1 MPSLRAAPRRMLTVL
16 VGLALVYAAVCVGL
30 FLMQRSFIYFPQ
42 PRHAPPGTPLLTFSV
57 DGRQVL
63 ATMRERAGD
72 RALVYFGG
80 NSEDVSGSLPGLGTL
95 FPDHAL
101 YLLHYPGYG
110 GAPGKP
116 TEAALVADGLALFD
130 EVVRK
135 HPRVTVIGR
144 SLGSGVAVQ
153 VASARPVE
161 QLVLVAPYDS
171 IEGVAESR
179 FPMIPVSWILQDKF
193 DSGSRVSGIKAP
205 TLIIEVEGDK
215 VIPRASTERLF
226 ARFPKGQATM
236 GVVVGAHH
244 NFPDTHPDYVRL
256 MRGLGDAARR
266 GAPSGAV
273 APAVPAAPVAS
284 AASAATA
291 ASAAAPA
298 R

>member
-1 MPSLRAAPRRMLTVL
+1 MQSPRRATRLMVSVL
-16 VGLALVYAAVCVGL
+16 VGLALVYVAVCVAL
-30 FLMQRSFIYFPQ
+30 FLLQRSLIYFPQ
-42 PRHAPPGTPLLTFSV
+42 PRHAPPGTPLLSFAV

-63 ATMRERAGD
+63 ATTRERDGE

-80 NSEDVSGSLPGLGTL
+80 NSEDASGSLPGLSAL

-130 EVVRK
+130 EVARR

-171 IEGVAESR
+171 IEGVAEER
-179 FPMIPVSWILQDKF
+179 FPIIPVGWILQDKF
-193 DSGSRVSGIKAP
+193 DSGRYVARIKAP
-205 TLIIEVEGDK
+205 TLIIEVENDK
-215 VIPRASTERLF
+215 VIPRASTQRLL
-226 ARFPKGQATM
+226 ARFPRGQATL
-236 GVVVGAHH
+236 GVVTGAHH
-244 NFPDTHPDYVRL
+244 NFPDNHPDYVRL
-256 MRGLGDAARR
+256 MRGLGM
-266 GAPSGAV
+266 
-273 APAVPAAPVAS
+273 AS
-284 AASAATA
+284 PGDA
-291 ASAAAPA
+291 ASAAAPG